1 MIGVHVPPSVPVP
14 HPAAPDAFP
23 MIRLPKTLSHPDFHP
38 CSRAA
43 ELDVALGVQLPGVYC
58 RRA

>member
-23 MIRLPKTLSHPDFHP
+23 MIRLPKHLSHPDFHP
-38 CSRAA
+38 LLAA
-43 ELDVALGVQLPGVYC
+43 SS
-58 RRA
+58 